1 MNFARDKAP
10 SEDSVGDQKADLDK
24 GKKKICDDEMWEN
37 QVKVHSQ
44 ISQMIN
50 ATFSGIPFA

>member
-10 SEDSVGDQKADLDK
+10 SEDSVGDQKTDLDK

-37 QVKVHSQ
+37 QVKVHS
-44 ISQMIN
+44 
-50 ATFSGIPFA
+50 